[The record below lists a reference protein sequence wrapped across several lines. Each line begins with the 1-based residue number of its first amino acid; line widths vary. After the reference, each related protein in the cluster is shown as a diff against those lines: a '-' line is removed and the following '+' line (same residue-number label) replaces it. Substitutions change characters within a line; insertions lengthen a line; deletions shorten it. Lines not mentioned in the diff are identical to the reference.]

1 MNYAIL
7 VLEKEKQVLETALK
21 SWSAS
26 AKEEYS
32 FSYENHLSEL
42 KQLEK
47 AISYLK
53 Q

>member
-21 SWSAS
+21 SWSNS

-32 FSYENHLSEL
+32 VSYENHLLEL

-47 AISYLK
+47 AISFLK